1 MPTFNTKEE
10 ALTWAKANTKFKL
23 ESTNTSEFK
32 VRSGWDNASAV
43 WEESVSGF
51 VVGKGE
57 VQFQVIPTFGFK
69 GDKIIINN
77 LQIYVGT
84 AKYEVQPVNPTGTDA
99 RMKFTALD
107 QLVIEK
113 QFPITG
119 GFNENVNRPFNKSV
133 ELNLYTTNSSASVAK
148 LEHSW
153 FSGNKTSEIFLNW
166 SIPSEI
172 VISPAV
178 LIKPWAIRQTAGGQ
192 FTSFTT
198 LNKDMKVYA
207 NGAWKVPPNS
217 TIDQKKAK
225 TEGFGANRIYLD
237 NKWLAQGKVGR

>member
-32 VRSGWDNASAV
+32 VRTGWDNASAV

-57 VQFQVIPTFGFK
+57 VQFQVIPAFGFK

-84 AKYEVQPVNPTGTDA
+84 AKYEVQPVNPTGADA

-113 QFPITG
+113 QFPITK
-119 GFNENVNRPFNKSV
+119 GFNEAVNRPFNKAV

-153 FSGNKTSEIFLNW
+153 FSGNKTSEILLNW

-172 VISPAV
+172 IISPAV

-198 LNKDMKVYA
+198 LNKDMKVYG
-207 NGAWKVPPNS
+207 NGTWKVPPNS
-217 TIDQKKAK
+217 TIDQSKAK

-237 NKWLAQGKVGR
+237 NKWIAQGKVGR

>member
-32 VRSGWDNASAV
+32 VRTGWDNASAV

-57 VQFQVIPTFGFK
+57 VQFQVIPAFGFK

-84 AKYEVQPVNPTGTDA
+84 AKYEVQPVNPTGADA

-113 QFPITG
+113 QFPITK
-119 GFNENVNRPFNKSV
+119 GFNEAVNRPFNKSV

-153 FSGNKTSEIFLNW
+153 FSGNKTSEILLNW

-172 VISPAV
+172 IISPAV

-198 LNKDMKVYA
+198 LNKDMKVYG
-207 NGAWKVPPNS
+207 NGTWKVPPNS
-217 TIDQKKAK
+217 TIDESKAK

-237 NKWLAQGKVGR
+237 NKWVAQGKVGR

>member
-1 MPTFNTKEE
+1 MPSFNTKEE

-32 VRSGWDNASAV
+32 VRTGWDNASAV

-84 AKYEVQPVNPTGTDA
+84 AKYEVQPVNPTGADA

-107 QLVIEK
+107 QLVVEK
-113 QFPITG
+113 QFPITK
-119 GFNENVNRPFNKSV
+119 GFNEAVNRPFNKAV

-172 VISPAV
+172 IISPAV

-198 LNKDMKVYA
+198 LNKDMKV
-207 NGAWKVPPNS
+207 
-217 TIDQKKAK
+217 
-225 TEGFGANRIYLD
+225 
-237 NKWLAQGKVGR
+237 

>member
-32 VRSGWDNASAV
+32 VRTGWDNASAV
-43 WEESVSGF
+43 WEEGVSGF

-84 AKYEVQPVNPTGTDA
+84 AKYEVQPVNPTGADA

-113 QFPITG
+113 QFPITK
-119 GFNENVNRPFNKSV
+119 GFNEAVNRPFNKTA

-172 VISPAV
+172 IISPAV

-198 LNKDMKVYA
+198 LNKDMKVYS
-207 NGAWKVPPNS
+207 NGAWKVSPNS
-217 TIDQKKAK
+217 TIDQSKAK

-237 NKWLAQGKVGR
+237 NKWIAQGKVGR

>member
-32 VRSGWDNASAV
+32 VRTGWDNASAV
-43 WEESVSGF
+43 WEESFSGF

-84 AKYEVQPVNPTGTDA
+84 AKYEVQPVNPTGADA

-107 QLVIEK
+107 QLVVEK
-113 QFPITG
+113 QFPITK
-119 GFNENVNRPFNKSV
+119 GFNEAVNRPFNKTV

-172 VISPAV
+172 IISPAV

-198 LNKDMKVYA
+198 LNKDMKVYS

-217 TIDQKKAK
+217 TIDQSKAK

-237 NKWLAQGKVGR
+237 NKWIAQGKVGR

>member
-1 MPTFNTKEE
+1 MPSFNTKEE

-32 VRSGWDNASAV
+32 VRTGWDNASAV

-57 VQFQVIPTFGFK
+57 VQFQVIPTFEFK

-84 AKYEVQPVNPTGTDA
+84 AKYEVQPVNPTGADA

-107 QLVIEK
+107 QLVVEK
-113 QFPITG
+113 QFPITK
-119 GFNENVNRPFNKSV
+119 GFNEAVNRPFNKSV

-178 LIKPWAIRQTAGGQ
+178 LIKPWAIRQVAGGQ

-198 LNKDMKVYA
+198 LNKDMKVYG
-207 NGAWKVPPNS
+207 NGTWKVPPNS
-217 TIDQKKAK
+217 TIDQSKAK

-237 NKWLAQGKVGR
+237 NKWIAQGKVGR

>member
-32 VRSGWDNASAV
+32 VRTGWDNASAV

-84 AKYEVQPVNPTGTDA
+84 AKYEVQPVNPTGADA

-107 QLVIEK
+107 QLVVEK
-113 QFPITG
+113 QFPITK
-119 GFNENVNRPFNKSV
+119 GFNEAVNRPFNKAV

-172 VISPAV
+172 IISPAV
-178 LIKPWAIRQTAGGQ
+178 LIKPWAIRQAAGSQ

-198 LNKDMKVYA
+198 LNKDMKVYV
-207 NGAWKVPPNS
+207 NGTWKVPPNS
-217 TIDQKKAK
+217 TIDEKKAK

-237 NKWLAQGKVGR
+237 NKWVAQGKVGR

>member
-32 VRSGWDNASAV
+32 VRTGLDNASAV

-57 VQFQVIPTFGFK
+57 VQFQVIPAFGFK

-84 AKYEVQPVNPTGTDA
+84 AKYEVQPVNPTGADA

-113 QFPITG
+113 QFPITK
-119 GFNENVNRPFNKSV
+119 GFNEAVNRPFNKTV

-172 VISPAV
+172 IISPAV
-178 LIKPWAIRQTAGGQ
+178 MIKPWAIRQTAGGQ

-198 LNKDMKVYA
+198 LNKDMKVYS
-207 NGAWKVPPNS
+207 NGAWKVPQ
-217 TIDQKKAK
+217 TQ
-225 TEGFGANRIYLD
+225 L
-237 NKWLAQGKVGR
+237 

>member
-23 ESTNTSEFK
+23 ESTNGSEFK
-32 VRSGWDNASAV
+32 VRSGWDNASTV
-43 WEESVSGF
+43 WQEEASGF

-77 LQIYVGT
+77 LQIYVGN
-84 AKYEVQPVNPTGTDA
+84 AKYEVLPVNPSGSDA

-113 QFPITG
+113 QYPITG
-119 GFNENVNRPFNKSV
+119 GFNENVNRAFNKAV

-172 VISPAV
+172 VISKAV
-178 LIKPWAIRQTAGGQ
+178 MIKPWAIRQTAGAQ

-217 TIDQKKAK
+217 TIDQTKAN
-225 TEGFGANRIYLD
+225 TEGFGANRVYLN
-237 NKWLAQGKVGR
+237 NKWVAQGKVGR

>member
-84 AKYEVQPVNPTGTDA
+84 AKYEVQPVNPTGADA

-107 QLVIEK
+107 QLVVEK
-113 QFPITG
+113 QFPITK
-119 GFNENVNRPFNKSV
+119 GFNEAVNRPFNKSV

-172 VISPAV
+172 IISPAV

-198 LNKDMKVYA
+198 LNKDMKVYG
-207 NGAWKVPPNS
+207 NGTWKVPPNS
-217 TIDQKKAK
+217 TIDQSKAK

-237 NKWLAQGKVGR
+237 NKWIAQGKVGR

>member
-32 VRSGWDNASAV
+32 VRTGWDNASAV

-84 AKYEVQPVNPTGTDA
+84 ATYEVQPVNPTGADA

-107 QLVIEK
+107 QLVVEK
-113 QFPITG
+113 QFPITK
-119 GFNENVNRPFNKSV
+119 GFNEAVNRPFNKSV

-172 VISPAV
+172 IISPAV

-198 LNKDMKVYA
+198 LNKDMKVYG
-207 NGAWKVPPNS
+207 NGTWKVPPNS
-217 TIDQKKAK
+217 TIDQSKAK

-237 NKWLAQGKVGR
+237 NKWIAQGKVGR

>member
-32 VRSGWDNASAV
+32 VRTGWDNASAV

-84 AKYEVQPVNPTGTDA
+84 AKYEVQPVNPTGADA

-113 QFPITG
+113 QFPITK
-119 GFNENVNRPFNKSV
+119 GFNEAVNRPFNKAV

-172 VISPAV
+172 IISPAV

-198 LNKDMKVYA
+198 LNKDMKVYS

-217 TIDQKKAK
+217 TIDQSKAK

-237 NKWLAQGKVGR
+237 NKWIAQGKVGR

>member
-32 VRSGWDNASAV
+32 VRTGWDNASAV

-84 AKYEVQPVNPTGTDA
+84 AKYEVQPVNPTGADA

-113 QFPITG
+113 QFPITK
-119 GFNENVNRPFNKSV
+119 GFNEAVNRPFNKAV

-172 VISPAV
+172 IISPAV

-198 LNKDMKVYA
+198 LNKDMKVYG
-207 NGAWKVPPNS
+207 NGTWKVPPNS
-217 TIDQKKAK
+217 TIEQSKAK

-237 NKWLAQGKVGR
+237 NKWIAQGKVGR

>member
-32 VRSGWDNASAV
+32 VRTGWDNASAV

-84 AKYEVQPVNPTGTDA
+84 AKYEVQPVNPTGADA

-113 QFPITG
+113 QFPITK
-119 GFNENVNRPFNKSV
+119 GFNEAVNRPFNKAV
-133 ELNLYTTNSSASVAK
+133 ELNLYTTNSSASVVK

-172 VISPAV
+172 IISPAV

-198 LNKDMKVYA
+198 LNKDMKVYS

-217 TIDQKKAK
+217 TIDQSKAK

-237 NKWLAQGKVGR
+237 NKWIAQGKVGR

>member
-32 VRSGWDNASAV
+32 VRTGWDNASAV

-84 AKYEVQPVNPTGTDA
+84 AKYEVQPVNPTGADA

-107 QLVIEK
+107 QLVVEK
-113 QFPITG
+113 QFPITK
-119 GFNENVNRPFNKSV
+119 GFNEAVNRPFNKTV
-133 ELNLYTTNSSASVAK
+133 ELNLYTTNSSANVAK

-172 VISPAV
+172 IISPAV

-198 LNKDMKVYA
+198 LNKDMKVYG
-207 NGAWKVPPNS
+207 NGTWKVPPNS
-217 TIDQKKAK
+217 TIEQSKAK

-237 NKWLAQGKVGR
+237 NKWIAQGKVGR

>member
-32 VRSGWDNASAV
+32 VRTGWDNASAV

-84 AKYEVQPVNPTGTDA
+84 AKYEVQPVNPTGADA

-113 QFPITG
+113 QFPITK
-119 GFNENVNRPFNKSV
+119 GFNEAVNRPFNKAV

-172 VISPAV
+172 IISPAV

-198 LNKDMKVYA
+198 LNKDMKVYG
-207 NGAWKVPPNS
+207 NGTWKVPPNS
-217 TIDQKKAK
+217 TIDQSKAK

-237 NKWLAQGKVGR
+237 NKWIAQGKVGR

>member
-32 VRSGWDNASAV
+32 VRTGWDNASAV

-84 AKYEVQPVNPTGTDA
+84 AKYEVQPVNPTGADA

-113 QFPITG
+113 QFPITK
-119 GFNENVNRPFNKSV
+119 GFNEAVNRPFNKAV

-153 FSGNKTSEIFLNW
+153 FSGNKTSEISLNW

-198 LNKDMKVYA
+198 LNKDMKVYG
-207 NGAWKVPPNS
+207 NGTWKVPPNS
-217 TIDQKKAK
+217 TIDQSKAK

-237 NKWLAQGKVGR
+237 NKWIAQGKVGR

>member
-32 VRSGWDNASAV
+32 VRTGWDNASAV

-84 AKYEVQPVNPTGTDA
+84 AKYEVQPVNPTGADA

-113 QFPITG
+113 QFPITK
-119 GFNENVNRPFNKSV
+119 GFNEAVNRPFNKAV
-133 ELNLYTTNSSASVAK
+133 ELNLYTTNSSASVVK

-153 FSGNKTSEIFLNW
+153 FSGNKTSEIFLSW

-172 VISPAV
+172 IISPAV

-198 LNKDMKVYA
+198 LNKDMKVYS

-217 TIDQKKAK
+217 TIDQSKAK

-237 NKWLAQGKVGR
+237 NKWIAQGKVGR

>member
-57 VQFQVIPTFGFK
+57 VQFQVIPAFGFK

-84 AKYEVQPVNPTGTDA
+84 AKYEVQPVNPTGADA

-107 QLVIEK
+107 QLVVEK
-113 QFPITG
+113 QFPITK
-119 GFNENVNRPFNKSV
+119 GFNEAVNRPFNKSV

-172 VISPAV
+172 IISPAV
-178 LIKPWAIRQTAGGQ
+178 LIKPWAIRQVAGGQ

-198 LNKDMKVYA
+198 LNKDMKVYG
-207 NGAWKVPPNS
+207 NGTWKVPPNS
-217 TIDQKKAK
+217 TIDQSKAK

-237 NKWLAQGKVGR
+237 NKWIAQGKVGR

>member
-23 ESTNTSEFK
+23 ESTNASEFK

-57 VQFQVIPTFGFK
+57 VQFQVIPTFGYK

-77 LQIYVGT
+77 LQIYVGN

-119 GFNENVNRPFNKSV
+119 GFNENVNRPFNKTV

-198 LNKDMKVYA
+198 LNKDMKVYG
-207 NGAWKVPPNS
+207 NGTWKVPPNA
-217 TIDQKKAK
+217 TIDQSKAK

-237 NKWLAQGKVGR
+237 NKWIAQGKVGR

>member
-57 VQFQVIPTFGFK
+57 VQFQVIPAFGFK

-84 AKYEVQPVNPTGTDA
+84 AKYEVQPVNPTGADA

-113 QFPITG
+113 QFPVTR
-119 GFNENVNRPFNKSV
+119 GFNEAVNRPFNKAV

-153 FSGNKTSEIFLNW
+153 FSGNKTSEILLNW

-172 VISPAV
+172 IISPAV

-198 LNKDMKVYA
+198 LNKDMKVYG
-207 NGAWKVPPNS
+207 NGTWKVPPNS
-217 TIDQKKAK
+217 TIDQSKAK

-237 NKWLAQGKVGR
+237 NKWIAQGKVGR

>member
-32 VRSGWDNASAV
+32 VRTGWDNASAV

-84 AKYEVQPVNPTGTDA
+84 AKYEVQPVNPTGADA

-113 QFPITG
+113 QFPITK
-119 GFNENVNRPFNKSV
+119 GFNEAVNRPFNKTV

-172 VISPAV
+172 IISPAV
-178 LIKPWAIRQTAGGQ
+178 LIKPWAIRQVAGGQ

-198 LNKDMKVYA
+198 LNKDMKVYG
-207 NGAWKVPPNS
+207 NGTWKVPPNS
-217 TIDQKKAK
+217 TIDQSKAK

-237 NKWLAQGKVGR
+237 NKWIAQGKVGR

>member
-32 VRSGWDNASAV
+32 VRIGWDNASAV

-57 VQFQVIPTFGFK
+57 VQFQVIPAFGFK

-84 AKYEVQPVNPTGTDA
+84 AKYEVQPVNPTGADA

-113 QFPITG
+113 QFPITK
-119 GFNENVNRPFNKSV
+119 GFNEAVNRPFNKSV

-172 VISPAV
+172 IISPAV
-178 LIKPWAIRQTAGGQ
+178 LIKPWAIRQVAGGQ

-198 LNKDMKVYA
+198 LNKDMEVYA
-207 NGAWKVPPNS
+207 GGAWKVPPNS
-217 TIDQKKAK
+217 TIDQSKAK

-237 NKWLAQGKVGR
+237 NKWVAQGKVGR

>member
-23 ESTNTSEFK
+23 ESTNASEFK
-32 VRSGWDNASAV
+32 AHTGWDTASAV

-69 GDKIIINN
+69 GDKVIINN

-84 AKYEVQPVNPTGTDA
+84 AKYEVQPVNPTGVDA

-113 QFPITG
+113 QFPITK
-119 GFNENVNRPFNKSV
+119 GFNEAVNRPFNKAV

-172 VISPAV
+172 IISPAV

-192 FTSFTT
+192 FT
-198 LNKDMKVYA
+198 
-207 NGAWKVPPNS
+207 
-217 TIDQKKAK
+217 
-225 TEGFGANRIYLD
+225 
-237 NKWLAQGKVGR
+237 

>member
-1 MPTFNTKEE
+1 
-10 ALTWAKANTKFKL
+10 
-23 ESTNTSEFK
+23 
-32 VRSGWDNASAV
+32 
-43 WEESVSGF
+43 
-51 VVGKGE
+51 
-57 VQFQVIPTFGFK
+57 
-69 GDKIIINN
+69 
-77 LQIYVGT
+77 
-84 AKYEVQPVNPTGTDA
+84 
-99 RMKFTALD
+99 MKFTALD

-113 QFPITG
+113 QFPITK
-119 GFNENVNRPFNKSV
+119 GFNEAVNRPFNKAV

-166 SIPSEI
+166 SIPSDI
-172 VISPAV
+172 IISPAV
-178 LIKPWAIRQTAGGQ
+178 LIKPWAIRQVAGGQ

-217 TIDQKKAK
+217 TIDQSKAK

-237 NKWLAQGKVGR
+237 NKWIAQGKVGR

>member
-32 VRSGWDNASAV
+32 VRTGWDNASAV

-84 AKYEVQPVNPTGTDA
+84 AKYEVQPVNPTGADA

-113 QFPITG
+113 QFPITK
-119 GFNENVNRPFNKSV
+119 GFNEAVNRPFNKAV

-153 FSGNKTSEIFLNW
+153 FSGNKTSEILLNW

-172 VISPAV
+172 IISPAV
-178 LIKPWAIRQTAGGQ
+178 LIKPWAIRQTAGVQ

-207 NGAWKVPPNS
+207 GGAWKVPPNS
-217 TIDQKKAK
+217 TIEQSKAK

-237 NKWLAQGKVGR
+237 NKWIAQGKVGR

>member
-32 VRSGWDNASAV
+32 VRTGWDNASAV
-43 WEESVSGF
+43 WEESAGGF

-57 VQFQVIPTFGFK
+57 VQFQVIPTFGYK

-77 LQIYVGT
+77 LQIYVGN
-84 AKYEVQPVNPTGTDA
+84 AKYEVLPVNPSGTDA

-113 QFPITG
+113 QFPITR
-119 GFNENVNRPFNKSV
+119 GFNENVNRPFNKAV

-172 VISPAV
+172 IISPSV
-178 LIKPWAIRQTAGGQ
+178 LIKPWAIRQVAGGQ

-207 NGAWKVPPNS
+207 NGAWKVPTNS
-217 TIDQKKAK
+217 TIDQSKAK

-237 NKWLAQGKVGR
+237 NKWIAQGKVGR

>member
-23 ESTNTSEFK
+23 ESTNASEFK
-32 VRSGWDNASAV
+32 VRTDWDNASAV

-57 VQFQVIPTFGFK
+57 VQFQVIPAFGFK

-84 AKYEVQPVNPTGTDA
+84 AKYEVQPVNPTGADA

-113 QFPITG
+113 QFPITK
-119 GFNENVNRPFNKSV
+119 GFNEAVNRPFNKAV

-172 VISPAV
+172 IISPAV
-178 LIKPWAIRQTAGGQ
+178 LIKPWAIRQTTGGQ

-198 LNKDMKVYA
+198 LNKDMKVYS

-217 TIDQKKAK
+217 TIDQSKAK

-237 NKWLAQGKVGR
+237 NKWIAQGKVGR

>member
-32 VRSGWDNASAV
+32 VRTGWDNASAV

-84 AKYEVQPVNPTGTDA
+84 AKYEVQPVNPTGADA

-113 QFPITG
+113 QFPITK
-119 GFNENVNRPFNKSV
+119 GFNEAVNRPFNKAV

-172 VISPAV
+172 IISPAV
-178 LIKPWAIRQTAGGQ
+178 LIKPWAIRQVAGGQ

-198 LNKDMKVYA
+198 LNKDMKVYG
-207 NGAWKVPPNS
+207 NGTWKVPPNS
-217 TIDQKKAK
+217 TIDQSKAK

-237 NKWLAQGKVGR
+237 NKWIAQGKVGR

>member
-32 VRSGWDNASAV
+32 VHTGWDNASAV

-84 AKYEVQPVNPTGTDA
+84 AKYEVQPVNPTGADA

-113 QFPITG
+113 QFPITK
-119 GFNENVNRPFNKSV
+119 GFNEAVNRPFNKSV

-172 VISPAV
+172 IISPSV
-178 LIKPWAIRQTAGGQ
+178 MIKPWAIRQTAGGQ

-198 LNKDMKVYA
+198 LNKDMKVYG

-217 TIDQKKAK
+217 TIDQSKAK

-237 NKWLAQGKVGR
+237 NKWIAQGKVGR

>member
-32 VRSGWDNASAV
+32 VRTGWDNASAV

-84 AKYEVQPVNPTGTDA
+84 AKYEVQPVNPTGADA

-113 QFPITG
+113 QFPITK
-119 GFNENVNRPFNKSV
+119 GFNEAVNRPFNKAV

-198 LNKDMKVYA
+198 LNKDMKVYS

-217 TIDQKKAK
+217 TIDQSKAK

-237 NKWLAQGKVGR
+237 NKWIAQGKVGR

>member
-32 VRSGWDNASAV
+32 VRTGWDNASAV

-57 VQFQVIPTFGFK
+57 VQFQVIPAFGFK

-84 AKYEVQPVNPTGTDA
+84 AKYEVQPVNPTGADA

-113 QFPITG
+113 QFPIIK
-119 GFNENVNRPFNKSV
+119 GFNEAVNRPFNKSV

-178 LIKPWAIRQTAGGQ
+178 LIKPWAIRQTTGGQ

-207 NGAWKVPPNS
+207 GGAWKVPPNS
-217 TIDQKKAK
+217 TIDQSKAK

-237 NKWLAQGKVGR
+237 NKWIAQGKVGR